1 MKGLL
6 IRWAILAGV
15 LLILS
20 QIGLGIHVSG
30 AKAAFFAVLVLA
42 LVNALVKPFLLLFKW
57 FTFPLNLLTL
67 GLFALAV
74 SFVVN
79 ILLFWFVGWGGEVV
93 QGFKVDSF
101 QAALVGALALAV
113 ANAVASHFIQ
123 DRRRE

>member
-6 IRWAILAGV
+6 IRWAILASV
-15 LLILS
+15 LWILS
-20 QIGLGIHVSG
+20 QTGLGIHVSG
-30 AKAAFFAVLVLA
+30 AKAAFFAVVVLA
-42 LVNALVKPFLLLFKW
+42 LVNALVRPFLLLFKW

-79 ILLFWFVGWGGEVV
+79 ILVFWFVGWGGEVV
-93 QGFKVDSF
+93 RGFKVDSF
-101 QAALVGALALAV
+101 EAALVGALALAV

-123 DRRRE
+123 DRRRD